1 MVQLLLLLYER
12 MDYFLYYN
20 GDATVSPVV
29 VSWHRQREQR
39 LLHGSV
45 PMFVSYQNSNHPD
58 NQTNAI

>member
-29 VSWHRQREQR
+29 VSWHR
-39 LLHGSV
+39 
-45 PMFVSYQNSNHPD
+45 
-58 NQTNAI
+58 